1 MQYQGRI
8 SSRLQVIM
16 KIHILQ
22 PTGYNPDGTLFQT
35 KTRWVIGMTLPYLA
49 ALVPTHHEV
58 KVTDERLQDIDFN
71 EKYDLVAITTFSH
84 ASKRAYEIARTYC
97 EKGTKV
103 VMGGWHVSFR
113 PEETLQHC
121 DAVVIGEGEEMFP
134 RVIEDVEKG
143 TLKDRYQADHFHD
156 LKRLPF
162 PKYDTL
168 PLKKYKAKFYPVQ
181 TSRGC
186 PFKCDFCEVAELYGS
201 KFRFRPIDEVVEE
214 IKHTGVKSIQFVDDN
229 FAANRKYTK
238 ELMEKLIPLR
248 IKWTC
253 LWTVEASRD
262 MEFVKLAKRS
272 GCFHINMG
280 VESISPESLKETNKR
295 QNIVEHYKDAFR
307 VLDKNGVFYSLNFI
321 FGFDN
326 DTKALF
332 DETVSFCVQ
341 NKVPMAFFS
350 VLCPRLGTKRW
361 DRLKEEGR
369 LLTEDQ
375 SFFRGE
381 TCVFKPKNMEPD
393 ELERGVWNTY
403 RNFYSFP
410 SILKRVAFQRRKGYR
425 DILLSNL
432 YFLWAVRR
440 KKSPLDY
447 Y

>member
-1 MQYQGRI
+1 
-8 SSRLQVIM
+8 M

-22 PTGYNPDGTLFQT
+22 PTGYNPAGTLFQT
-35 KTRWVIGMTLPYLA
+35 RTRWVIGMTLPYLA
-49 ALVPTHHEV
+49 ALVPNQHEV
-58 KVTDERLQDIDFN
+58 KVTDERLQDIDFT

-84 ASKRAYEIARTYC
+84 ASKRAYEIARRYR

-113 PEETLQHC
+113 PQEALEHC

-134 RVIEDVEKG
+134 KLIEDLETG
-143 TLKDRYQADHFHD
+143 TLKGYYQAEGFHD
-156 LKRLPF
+156 LKGLPI

-186 PFKCDFCEVAELYGS
+186 PFRCDFCEVAQLYGS
-201 KFRFRPIDEVVEE
+201 RFRFRPIDEVIEE
-214 IKHTGVKSIQFVDDN
+214 IKYTGVKGIQFVDDN
-229 FAANRKYTK
+229 FSANRRYTK

-248 IKWTC
+248 VKWTC

-262 MEFVKLAKRS
+262 EELVRLAKKS

-280 VESISPESLKETNKR
+280 VESICPDSLKETNKR
-295 QNIVEHYKDAFR
+295 QNIVEHYRDAFR
-307 VLDKNGVFYSLNFI
+307 VLNQNGIFYSLNFI
-321 FGFDN
+321 FGFDS
-326 DTKALF
+326 DTKPLF
-332 DETVSFCVQ
+332 NETVTFCVQ
-341 NKVPMAFFS
+341 NKVPIAFFS

-361 DRLKEEGR
+361 DRLKQEGR
-369 LLTEDQ
+369 LLSEDQ

-381 TCVFKPKNMEPD
+381 TCIFKPKNMQPD
-393 ELERGVWNTY
+393 ELEQGVWMTY
-403 RNFYSFP
+403 RNFYSLP
-410 SILKRVAFQRRKGYR
+410 SILKRVAFQPKKGYMN
-425 DILLSNL
+425 ILLSNL